1 MVLMVLV
8 ETCPF
13 EESKNGLDVFAAD
26 DVVADVADVAVV
38 QVQRRSSLCL
48 EEEEEDA
55 APLV

>member
-1 MVLMVLV
+1 MVLV